1 MKRFEVDRKNP
12 AFWTC
17 TGWLVGQVP
26 ELEEP
31 FKELRMIV
39 FTRTMIGCCALLV
52 FWKQEQAEA
61 FELSESGALLRRA
74 ENALMDGLEKQCGIK
89 LASLEAAF

>member
-17 TGWLVGQVP
+17 KEWLVGQVP

-39 FTRTMIGCCALLV
+39 FNRTMIGCCALLV

-61 FELSESGALLRRA
+61 FELLESGGLLRRA
-74 ENALMDGLEKQCGIK
+74 ENAMIDGLAKQCGIT

>member
-17 TGWLVGQVP
+17 TQWLVGQVP

-61 FELSESGALLRRA
+61 FEVTHLSRVEKALTA
-74 ENALMDGLEKQCGIK
+74 GMLEQCGIK
-89 LASLEAAF
+89 LAAVDAAY

>member
-1 MKRFEVDRKNP
+1 MKRFEVDKKNP

-17 TGWLVGQVP
+17 TQWLVGKVP

-61 FELSESGALLRRA
+61 FEVTHLSRVEKALTA
-74 ENALMDGLEKQCGIK
+74 GMLEQCGIK
-89 LASLEAAF
+89 LAAVDAAY